1 MKVYVVNDI
10 YIFSSDPTKHS
21 FILGN
26 YPLPEIWI
34 STLFDTQLYM
44 WGVCVRD
51 SLHSGSD
58 ELLSENMS
66 PIAGGSTHMATIA
79 NE

>member
-1 MKVYVVNDI
+1 MNKY
-10 YIFSSDPTKHS
+10 TLWHS
-21 FILGN
+21 IVHV
-26 YPLPEIWI
+26 
-34 STLFDTQLYM
+34 
-44 WGVCVRD
+44 WGVVCVRVRD

-66 PIAGGSTHMATIA
+66 PVASGPAHMATIA

>member
-1 MKVYVVNDI
+1 MNKY
-10 YIFSSDPTKHS
+10 TLWHS
-21 FILGN
+21 IVHVG
-26 YPLPEIWI
+26 
-34 STLFDTQLYM
+34 
-44 WGVCVRD
+44 GVVCVRD

-66 PIAGGSTHMATIA
+66 PVAGGSTHMATIA